1 MLSPFQS
8 LDLKVRN
15 KPQTT
20 PARLNRDA
28 PLAAVGDRAVV
39 RYQHQRG
46 AQFLVQLE
54 HQLHDGPASG
64 EIQADIKLTSRL
76 ISVLHYLFTKCG
88 FIERFNAD
96 TAWSQKSALKALLDA
111 NGC

>member
-1 MLSPFQS
+1 MLSPCQS

-28 PLAAVGDRAVV
+28 PLAAVDDRAVV

-54 HQLHDGPASG
+54 HQLHDGPAGG

-76 ISVLHYLFTKCG
+76 IYVSNGSPNAVSSSVSTPTRLG
-88 FIERFNAD
+88 
-96 TAWSQKSALKALLDA
+96 QKKRPEGAI
-111 NGC
+111 GC